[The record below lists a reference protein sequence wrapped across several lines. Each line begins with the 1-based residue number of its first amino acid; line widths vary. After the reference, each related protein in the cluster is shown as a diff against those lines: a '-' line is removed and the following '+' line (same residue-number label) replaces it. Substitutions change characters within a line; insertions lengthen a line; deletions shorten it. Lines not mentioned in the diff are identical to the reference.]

1 MDLILELAM
10 AGMLECSL
18 VNQKFKREDLYC
30 FYQCIDS
37 TREFAST
44 LKNYQCPKTLY
55 ADRAALLF
63 KDRDFKANK
72 WTEEDIQQYL
82 KD

>member
-1 MDLILELAM
+1 MIIELAM

-18 VNQKFKREDLYC
+18 VTQKYKKEDVLC
-30 FYQCIDS
+30 FYMCQDS
-37 TREFAST
+37 TREFART

-63 KDRDFKANK
+63 SDRDYKANK
-72 WTEEDIQQYL
+72 WTEEDIDRMLEQ
-82 KD
+82 